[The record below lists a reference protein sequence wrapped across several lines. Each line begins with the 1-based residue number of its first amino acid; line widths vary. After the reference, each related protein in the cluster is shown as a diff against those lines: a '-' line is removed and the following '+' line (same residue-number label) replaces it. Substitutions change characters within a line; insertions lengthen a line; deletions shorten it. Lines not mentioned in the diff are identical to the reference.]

1 MSTEHNRA
9 FNNQISNE
17 PDVYFKTQE
26 LKKKIVAQL
35 QGKSTKEQEA
45 IIETLLK
52 LLDVNLLT
60 ALAMAYSIA
69 PAPEA
74 PATTKYTPELL

>member
-1 MSTEHNRA
+1 MSTEYNRA
-9 FNNQISNE
+9 FNNQISNA
-17 PDVYFKTQE
+17 PDTYFKTQE
-26 LKKKIVAQL
+26 LKKKIVEQL
-35 QGKSTKEQEA
+35 NGKPVKEQEA

-69 PAPEA
+69 PTEES
-74 PATTKYTPELL
+74 KQHG